1 MAMKFNRNFDVS
13 HIVKRL
19 VYTILSLYVGGVI
32 LTVFGT
38 VMNCTSSGFYSGLS
52 LIGWTVANAV
62 TNATCL
68 AWEDS
73 AVTAAGI
80 NNTITGVTSGGV
92 LSVVGIIAIAGIVM
106 EFVSFN

>member
-38 VMNCTSSGFYSGLS
+38 VMNNTSSGFYSGLS
-52 LIGWTVANAV
+52 LIGWTV
-62 TNATCL
+62 
-68 AWEDS
+68 S
-73 AVTAAGI
+73 AG
-80 NNTITGVTSGGV
+80 TITSTTSGGV